1 MSISTELQPTLSCSE
16 PETSDVLCLKHSQRN
31 VAFKQRVWVQKEGRF
46 SESDRNRAS
55 WHPLGA
61 EDAVGRWGSAM
72 QGGKAPR
79 VPAMAA
85 ATFGAMTAPTP
96 QLKAAASL
104 PNPVPESLPHPQPRR
119 QHCAVP
125 ARREDERALLLTHS
139 TQLIGVTTFGA

>member
-1 MSISTELQPTLSCSE
+1 MIATGAP
-16 PETSDVLCLKHSQRN
+16 
-31 VAFKQRVWVQKEGRF
+31 
-46 SESDRNRAS
+46 

-104 PNPVPESLPHPQPRR
+104 PNPAPVTPTSPSPIDSTAQCRHGARMSVPSSSHT
-119 QHCAVP
+119 
-125 ARREDERALLLTHS
+125 ALS
-139 TQLIGVTTFGA
+139 